1 MTTAE
6 LDRLRDAYP
15 PLQTPVPPATRARLD
30 ALIAEAAAGVRP
42 GAADDRAPRQPRRRR
57 RPLVLAGGAVALA
70 LVAVVAV
77 ALAPGGSR
85 APAPEAAS
93 ARAACTPR
101 GAASRCAHAL
111 SRVALGYAL
120 PGTGDVTYVRSRWV
134 AMGFT
139 VDTHP
144 HGPGNHI
151 ELAAAKQAFE
161 VVRPATEEY
170 WVAPDGRGRVAQTD
184 PGAARLPSTADEIA
198 WRAAGAPD
206 LEALLP
212 PRGEGMR
219 PLAQDVPDVND
230 VLLGANGLYDFL
242 PHDGDP
248 LAPIPH
254 APTELA
260 TWLRERAW
268 KERASRDPG
277 CRPDGDGCE
286 AATRLDIDRTIA
298 GDITTLLAY
307 PDTPRRLAAALVQ
320 VLGEQ
325 PGARALGLLRDDAG
339 REVAAIG
346 LPAGTTDTADPG
358 VIALDPQTGVLRAV
372 GSERGGAIRWQR
384 TYAVTAARVATLGAR
399 R

>member
-1 MTTAE
+1 MTTSE

-15 PLQTPVPPATRARLD
+15 PLQTPVPQATHARLD
-30 ALIAEAAAGVRP
+30 ALIAEAAARVGP
-42 GAADDRAPRQPRRRR
+42 DDATGPAPTQRPRRA

-85 APAPEAAS
+85 TPSPEAAS

-101 GAASRCAHAL
+101 GTASRCAHAL

-120 PGTGDVTYVRSRWV
+120 PGTGDVTYVRSSWV

-139 VDTHP
+139 VDDQP
-144 HGPGNHI
+144 DGPGNHI
-151 ELAAAKQAFE
+151 ELPAAKQPFE

-170 WVAPDGRGRVAQTD
+170 WVAPDGRGRFAQTD
-184 PGAARLPSTADEIA
+184 PGAARLASTADEIA

-212 PRGEGMR
+212 PPGEGVR
-219 PLAQDVPDVND
+219 PLEQDVPHVNA

-242 PHDGDP
+242 PHNGDP
-248 LAPIPH
+248 LAPIPR
-254 APTELA
+254 APAELA
-260 TWLRERAW
+260 AWLRERAW
-268 KERASRDPG
+268 KERATRDQG

-286 AATRLDIDRTIA
+286 AVTRREIDKTVA
-298 GDITTLLAY
+298 GDIATLLAY

-325 PGARALGLLRDDAG
+325 PGARALGLLRDEAG

-346 LPAGTTDTADPG
+346 LPAGTTDMPDRG
-358 VIALDPQTGVLRAV
+358 VIALDPETGVLRAV
-372 GSERGGAIRWQR
+372 GSERSGAIRWAR
-384 TYAVTAARVATLGAR
+384 TYAVTAARVTTLGAR
-399 R
+399 P

>member
-1 MTTAE
+1 
-6 LDRLRDAYP
+6 
-15 PLQTPVPPATRARLD
+15 
-30 ALIAEAAAGVRP
+30 
-42 GAADDRAPRQPRRRR
+42 
-57 RPLVLAGGAVALA
+57 
-70 LVAVVAV
+70 VVAV
-77 ALAPGGSR
+77 ALAPGGSHT
-85 APAPEAAS
+85 PLPEAAS

-120 PGTGDVTYVRSRWV
+120 PGTGDVTYVRSSWV
-134 AMGFT
+134 PQSFT
-139 VDTHP
+139 VDSQP

-151 ELAAAKQAFE
+151 ELPAAKQPFE

-184 PGAARLPSTADEIA
+184 PGAARLASRADEIA

-212 PRGEGMR
+212 PAGEGMR

-254 APTELA
+254 APAELA
-260 TWLRERAW
+260 TWLHERAW
-268 KERASRDPG
+268 KERASLDHG

-286 AATRLDIDRTIA
+286 PATRSEIDRTVA
-298 GDITTLLAY
+298 GDIATLLAY
-307 PDTPRRLAAALVQ
+307 PETPRRLAAALVQ

-325 PGARALGLLRDDAG
+325 PGARALGLLRDEAG

-346 LPAGTTDTADPG
+346 LPAGATDTADRG
-358 VIALDPQTGVLRAV
+358 VVALDPESGVLRAM
-372 GSERGGAIRWQR
+372 GSEHGGTIRWQR
-384 TYAVTAARVATLGAR
+384 TYAVTASRVTTLGAR
-399 R
+399 P